1 MPPSKQKHQRRPIRE
16 NVTVG
21 SCLSWPRL
29 SKTVV
34 ETNTEMPLPQRNPR
48 KAVTGKGLPCPGFD
62 ERGCTWPGATCKYKE
77 FRNGHERYHPKC
89 TRCMK
94 RAANPSHGQSSPQS
108 EPQDH
113 DAARPS
119 SFETS
124 ESAPERPQNVNDLGA
139 GGFVTRPVPPRGR
152 PPIDDNGNRMRWS
165 GRDESYAASAGDLRA
180 MSRLA
185 TSRAGSAHYG
195 RVKTSWLVDFPW
207 LDVRFVLRDSITGR
221 CSSRREGE
229 APCPGCVLCCR
240 LFCKLCGHSS
250 STVFGGKSRGCK
262 TIKRQALLLHNQL
275 HPPTLENFRRI
286 PKMLSEQDAYNHRRH
301 MRLLFAVYHLATTHQ
316 ALRRMPTMAKLA
328 IQWNFRDKDG
338 VREDLGRAYV
348 GPDGA
353 RVFLFCIADVLL
365 GYINEL
371 ACKSPVIGIAID
383 ESTDHSGKKVLLI
396 YVRLRCADGV
406 FRTFYWAALYVK
418 QADAESLY
426 KLLEEHFE
434 ACDVKRRRRT
444 KRRTARTMRS
454 RMAGK
459 SCKRAMRKPF

>member
-1 MPPSKQKHQRRPIRE
+1 
-16 NVTVG
+16 
-21 SCLSWPRL
+21 
-29 SKTVV
+29 
-34 ETNTEMPLPQRNPR
+34 MPLPQRNPR
-48 KAVTGKGLPCPGFD
+48 KALSGKGPACPGFD

-77 FRNGHERYHPKC
+77 FRNGHERYHSKC

-94 RAANPSHGQSSPQS
+94 RAANPSHGQSSPQT

-139 GGFVTRPVPPRGR
+139 GGFVTRPVPTRGR
-152 PPIDDNGNRMRWS
+152 PPIDDNGNAMRWS
-165 GRDESYAASAGDLRA
+165 GRDESYTASAGDLRA

-185 TSRAGSAHYG
+185 TSRAGGAHYG

-240 LFCKLCGHSS
+240 IFCKLCGHSS

-286 PKMLSEQDAYNHRRH
+286 PKMLSEQEAYNHRRH
-301 MRLLFAVYHLATTHQ
+301 IRLLFAVYHLATTHQ

-348 GPDGA
+348 GPDGWLGSRA
-353 RVFLFCIADVLL
+353 KERCGSLFRNSHRGEVVASS
-365 GYINEL
+365 
-371 ACKSPVIGIAID
+371 A
-383 ESTDHSGKKVLLI
+383 
-396 YVRLRCADGV
+396 
-406 FRTFYWAALYVK
+406 
-418 QADAESLY
+418 
-426 KLLEEHFE
+426 LLERACAWLAPRMGE
-434 ACDVKRRRRT
+434 A
-444 KRRTARTMRS
+444 
-454 RMAGK
+454 
-459 SCKRAMRKPF
+459 

>member
-1 MPPSKQKHQRRPIRE
+1 MCHVPPSKQKNSPPAQCEGGDALLASAVE
-16 NVTVG
+16 N
-21 SCLSWPRL
+21 CCR
-29 SKTVV
+29 
-34 ETNTEMPLPQRNPR
+34 NTEMPLPQRNPR
-48 KAVTGKGLPCPGFD
+48 KALDKWQRLDSMPRFRRTWLHMARGYVQVQRVS
-62 ERGCTWPGATCKYKE
+62 ERPRALSFE
-77 FRNGHERYHPKC
+77 IS
-89 TRCMK
+89 RCMK
-94 RAANPSHGQSSPQS
+94 RAANPSHGQSSPQT

-139 GGFVTRPVPPRGR
+139 GGFVTRPVPTRGR
-152 PPIDDNGNRMRWS
+152 PPIDDNGNAMRWS
-165 GRDESYAASAGDLRA
+165 GRDESYTASAGDLRA

-207 LDVRFVLRDSITGR
+207 LNVRFVLRDSITGR

-229 APCPGCVLCCR
+229 APCPGCALCCR

-262 TIKRQALLLHNQL
+262 TIQRQALLLHNQL

-286 PKMLSEQDAYNHRRH
+286 PKMLSEQEAYNHRRH
-301 MRLLFAVYHLATTHQ
+301 IRLLFAVYYLATTHQ

-348 GPDGA
+348 GPDGWLGSRA
-353 RVFLFCIADVLL
+353 KERCGSLFRNSHRGEVVASS
-365 GYINEL
+365 
-371 ACKSPVIGIAID
+371 A
-383 ESTDHSGKKVLLI
+383 
-396 YVRLRCADGV
+396 
-406 FRTFYWAALYVK
+406 
-418 QADAESLY
+418 
-426 KLLEEHFE
+426 LLERACAWLAPRMGE
-434 ACDVKRRRRT
+434 A
-444 KRRTARTMRS
+444 
-454 RMAGK
+454 
-459 SCKRAMRKPF
+459 

>member
-1 MPPSKQKHQRRPIRE
+1 
-16 NVTVG
+16 
-21 SCLSWPRL
+21 
-29 SKTVV
+29 
-34 ETNTEMPLPQRNPR
+34 MPLPQRNPR

-94 RAANPSHGQSSPQS
+94 RASNPSHGQSSPQS

-165 GRDESYAASAGDLRA
+165 GRDESYTASAGDLRA

-301 MRLLFAVYHLATTHQ
+301 MRLLV
-316 ALRRMPTMAKLA
+316 
-328 IQWNFRDKDG
+328 
-338 VREDLGRAYV
+338 
-348 GPDGA
+348 
-353 RVFLFCIADVLL
+353 
-365 GYINEL
+365 
-371 ACKSPVIGIAID
+371 S
-383 ESTDHSGKKVLLI
+383 
-396 YVRLRCADGV
+396 CADGV

-434 ACDVKRRRRT
+434 ARDVKRRRRT

>member
-1 MPPSKQKHQRRPIRE
+1 MISNATLKLNKQKFAQAHVPRASLKTKNSPPAQCEGGDALLASAVE
-16 NVTVG
+16 N
-21 SCLSWPRL
+21 CCR
-29 SKTVV
+29 
-34 ETNTEMPLPQRNPR
+34 NTEMPLPQRNPR
-48 KAVTGKGLPCPGFD
+48 KALSGKGPACPGFD

-152 PPIDDNGNRMRWS
+152 PPIDDNGNAMRWS
-165 GRDESYAASAGDLRA
+165 GRDESYTASAGDLRA

-275 HPPTLENFRRI
+275 HPP
-286 PKMLSEQDAYNHRRH
+286 Y
-301 MRLLFAVYHLATTHQ
+301 
-316 ALRRMPTMAKLA
+316 
-328 IQWNFRDKDG
+328 
-338 VREDLGRAYV
+338 
-348 GPDGA
+348 
-353 RVFLFCIADVLL
+353 
-365 GYINEL
+365 
-371 ACKSPVIGIAID
+371 
-383 ESTDHSGKKVLLI
+383 
-396 YVRLRCADGV
+396 
-406 FRTFYWAALYVK
+406 
-418 QADAESLY
+418 
-426 KLLEEHFE
+426 
-434 ACDVKRRRRT
+434 
-444 KRRTARTMRS
+444 
-454 RMAGK
+454 AG
-459 SCKRAMRKPF
+459 